1 MIETEPVIFAYL
13 DYKDS
18 EMNTL
23 ENIFGSLLEQLL
35 RFRPSD
41 NIFSKVE
48 HLYQQCGK
56 LGPRNWR
63 KVLGLLEAAIRN
75 CDRVYIV
82 LDALDACPSNAK
94 LELELRKLHESHP
107 GRLSL
112 LITARE
118 TDGRLCDIFCDQCRK
133 ISQIYFRCLSCN
145 GGDFDLCQRCKE
157 NGASCKD
164 KSHESREPYAKVQV
178 EIKARASELGK
189 YIKWKIE
196 GRIGHETEELLD
208 RRRYPT
214 DGDCTR
220 LEKECRKDPEL
231 LRSITSEVIK
241 KADVNML
248 FASLYMNQLDRAT
261 NLQEIR
267 SALENVP
274 GGPEEIYENTVKLI
288 KGQKHGDFALRVLFS
303 MACTRRYLTLLEL
316 EHLLATDRE
325 DKAFDKDKCRGR
337 EFILKITNGLV
348 SMSNYD
354 ENPVVHFCHFTL
366 GQYLYRTYGEWFP
379 TAELDLA
386 DTCLTYLSYDA
397 VADPCL
403 NIGEFIPTDQ
413 DKGSRKQNDFE
424 TKTRNYPFVAY
435 ASQYWGD
442 HARVALERGNH
453 GLMEYSCLEK
463 RIVQFLSKNHRVI
476 AFVQA
481 AAWSTAFRGTD
492 GWDVSLGVTGLHV
505 CAWFGLT
512 SIIRA
517 MARERA
523 VIQVDDG
530 DITYGQTPLMYACK
544 RGHVS
549 SVRELLNQNAA
560 INITSKRGSTAL
572 FEAVLHNHSK
582 VVGVLVGQKKLE
594 INAVCS
600 LKRNRT
606 ALMLAAIG
614 GQSEI
619 VGVLL
624 ESQDLPRLNVNI
636 KDVDGNTALSLAAFF
651 GFFDIVEMLLEQAE
665 ADINSVDKYGRSALT
680 LAAQKNNDNIVK
692 LLRQG
697 DADPSMEDKQGHTA
711 ILWAVEFGAVD
722 VVKCLLEDEEVNAEC
737 RDNYDRGL
745 LHRASTTAYCKPE
758 IIHLLKEKRLDLNSQ
773 DRYGRTPLHNASQRG
788 YLKIVETLCNSGA
801 DTTVTDCW
809 RETPLALALA
819 YRRTSVARLLEE
831 RKGEQQVTPLST
843 VKFEAL
849 PVWRLVELGRSDLA
863 AQAIKVR
870 KSDLP
875 LEKAPYSDDTALHL
889 AVLHNKLDILQM
901 LLQEGEMSPD
911 SFNNIRRTPLHLAA
925 INGFLEATQVLID
938 HHANVDLED
947 QYGETALY
955 LSKTNFPLACAL
967 IGAGANTRDT
977 DVQIIFYAAVELN
990 QIAAVRVLLTR
1001 GVQVLVQDRTGLRAI
1016 DVARKA
1022 GNEEMIKILQ
1032 ESEGF
1037 RYTEEE
1043 RNTIK
1048 TSGKIRHKN
1057 IKPSLCVNAS
1067 RPVVVQDVQLE
1078 TKSTK
1083 LTQLIGQ
1090 VSASMVAGVVIV
1102 SVLLRYFGY

>member
-1 MIETEPVIFAYL
+1 MSETEPVIFAYL
-13 DYKDS
+13 DHKDS
-18 EMNTL
+18 ELNTL
-23 ENIFGSLLEQLL
+23 ENIFGSLLKQLL
-35 RFRPSD
+35 QFRPSD
-41 NIFSKVE
+41 DVFSKVE
-48 HLYQQCGK
+48 HLYQKCGK

-63 KVLGLLEAAIRN
+63 EVLGLLEAAIRN
-75 CDRVYIV
+75 YDRVYIV
-82 LDALDACPSNAK
+82 LDALDACSSNAK
-94 LELELRKLHESHP
+94 LELELHKLHKSQP
-107 GRLSL
+107 ARLSL
-112 LITARE
+112 MITARE
-118 TDGRLCDIFCDQCRK
+118 TDGRLHDIFCDRCRK

-157 NGASCKD
+157 NGESCED

-178 EIKARASELGK
+178 EITARASELEK
-189 YIKWKIE
+189 YIKWGIE
-196 GRIGHETEELLD
+196 GKIGHEIAELRD
-208 RRRYPT
+208 RRLYPT
-214 DGDCTR
+214 DGDCTT

-231 LRSITSEVIK
+231 LRSITSEVIE
-241 KADVNML
+241 KADGNML
-248 FASLYMNQLDRAT
+248 FVSLYMNQLDRAT
-261 NLQEIR
+261 NLKEIR
-267 SALENVP
+267 IALENIP

-288 KGQKHGDFALRVLFS
+288 KGQKHGDFAMRVLFS
-303 MACTRRYLTLLEL
+303 MACTRRYLTLVEL

-337 EFILKITNGLV
+337 EFILKITVGLV

-354 ENPVVHFCHFTL
+354 ENPVVHFWHFTL
-366 GQYLYRTYGEWFP
+366 GQYLYRTRGEWFP
-379 TAELDLA
+379 SAELDLA
-386 DTCLTYLSYDA
+386 VTCLTYLSYDA

-403 NIGEFIPTDQ
+403 KIGEFVSTDQ
-413 DKGSRKQNDFE
+413 DKGSREQNDFE
-424 TKTRNYPFVAY
+424 TKTRNYPLVAY
-435 ASQYWGD
+435 ASQFWGD
-442 HARVALERGNH
+442 HARVALERSNQ
-453 GLMEYSCLEK
+453 GLEEYSCLEK
-463 RIVQFLSKNHRVI
+463 RIVQFLSKNRRVI

-512 SIIRA
+512 SVIRA
-517 MARERA
+517 IARERA
-523 VIQVDDG
+523 AIQVDDG

-582 VVGVLVGQKKLE
+582 VVGVLLDQKELE
-594 INAVCS
+594 TNAICS
-600 LKRNRT
+600 TKRNRT

-624 ESQDLPRLNVNI
+624 KQQNLPRLNVNI

-651 GFFDIVEMLLEQAE
+651 GFSNIVEMLLEQTE
-665 ADINSVDKYGRSALT
+665 VDINSVDKYGRSALS
-680 LAAQKNNDNIVK
+680 LAAQKNNDNIVE

-697 DADPSMEDKQGHTA
+697 DANPSMEDKLGRTA

-722 VVKCLLEDEEVNAEC
+722 VVKRLLEEDEVNAEC
-737 RDNYDRGL
+737 RDNYGRGL
-745 LHRASTTAYCKPE
+745 LHRASATAYWNPE
-758 IIHLLKEKRLDLNSQ
+758 IIHLLNEKRLDLDSQ
-773 DRYGRTPLHNASQRG
+773 DRYGMTPLHNASQSG
-788 YLKIVETLCNSGA
+788 YLEIVETLCDLGA
-801 DTTVTDCW
+801 DAAVTDC
-809 RETPLALALA
+809 RTRTPLALAQE
-819 YRRTSVARLLEE
+819 YGQTPVARFLEE
-831 RKGEQQVTPLST
+831 RNGEHQDTPLST

-849 PVWRLVELGRSDLA
+849 PVWRLVELGRSDLV

-870 KSDLP
+870 KLDLP

-889 AVLHNKLDILQM
+889 AVLYNELDILQM

-925 INGFLEATQVLID
+925 INGFLKATQVLID

-947 QYGETALY
+947 QYGETALC
-955 LSKTNFPLACAL
+955 LAITNFPLACAL

-977 DVQIIFYAAVELN
+977 DAQRFFYAAVELN

-1001 GVQVLVQDRTGLRAI
+1001 GVQVLVQDRAGLRAI
-1016 DVARKA
+1016 DIARKA

-1043 RNTIK
+1043 RNAIK
-1048 TSGKIRHKN
+1048 TSGKIRHK
-1057 IKPSLCVNAS
+1057 KSRPSLCVAVS
-1067 RPVVVQDVQLE
+1067 QPVAVQDVQLA
-1078 TKSTK
+1078 TKSNK
-1083 LTQLIGQ
+1083 LTQPIGQ
-1090 VSASMVAGVVIV
+1090 VGALMVAGVVIA
-1102 SVLLRYFGY
+1102 SALLRYFG